1 MRHEPLAVD
10 RVAVETPA
18 DLVVEAAVRHPLAG
32 EAHDVQEVAAAGRPV
47 VAEQELE
54 DGRVREL
61 RRPTEPPMVPVDQT
75 EQAFGGS
82 PRPRR
87 VERALARPRLL
98 DTFERGEDPVDG
110 PRNLVRLVA
119 IGARH
124 RLQEARKAR
133 QAVAVDR
140 GEVGPAIEGL
150 AVGREKDGHRPTAA
164 PGEHLDGSHV
174 DVVDVRALLTIHF
187 HVHEQIVHEPRGALV
202 LERLPLHHVTPV
214 AGGISDREQDGSV
227 LGARARESFLAPRI
241 PIDGVVGVLEE
252 VWARL
257 VGETVRRRRV
267 FHGRMVAPAPPMRNA
282 RVGAPAFD

>member
-1 MRHEPLAVD
+1 
-10 RVAVETPA
+10 
-18 DLVVEAAVRHPLAG
+18 AG

-133 QAVAVDR
+133 QAVAVYR

-164 PGEHLDGSHV
+164 PGE
-174 DVVDVRALLTIHF
+174 
-187 HVHEQIVHEPRGALV
+187 
-202 LERLPLHHVTPV
+202 
-214 AGGISDREQDGSV
+214 
-227 LGARARESFLAPRI
+227 
-241 PIDGVVGVLEE
+241 
-252 VWARL
+252 
-257 VGETVRRRRV
+257 
-267 FHGRMVAPAPPMRNA
+267 
-282 RVGAPAFD
+282 